1 MGSPNLQLGSVRG
14 AYELVNKRDWKGQ
27 LQTTLLR
34 KYKGQ
39 VDIRYTSTQAVRT
52 DKFHATVILTH
63 SDPKVG
69 SCQVIGSYESTK
81 KASEKTA
88 AEKACTMVDLDT
100 LVFIPQTVDNLSK
113 DHTDIRDYSARNDS
127 VQMLG
132 TALKG
137 LFGNNYTTPVSTVP
151 PAISTG
157 TGQPW
162 SASDDL
168 LPPPQQDYSI
178 PLPSGS
184 ILKSLGI
191 DSPLESGT
199 KIYSS
204 KNVASDNSLGIPKST
219 DIVTTADSMYGSTLF
234 NQRLRGGVPISNDSF
249 ENNQYLS
256 LGKLNSGTFSM
267 LDDSSSYIT
276 QGHSKGTYRNLES
289 LGGIQSQGYS
299 DVLAMSEVAS
309 SITEKSGVESH
320 SMSKYNREAWSEKER
335 SYLAHKDSLLSNP
348 TQDFG
353 GCSPR
358 PPCVEDRSPGV
369 TQKPALGR
377 SIPGHYIADDPMRGP
392 YYPREAQDHQLGY
405 GKLAHHS
412 TFRGHM
418 GANAYSYGPGPGPG
432 LGRPEILMGSQ
443 HNFAERR
450 SPVGPFRDSID
461 YRDPIR
467 PLNSM
472 SRSTNSLDYSRSP
485 INPTDLQ
492 DHYGHNTEHN
502 GNMMLKR
509 ENMWDNVILSGVPIK
524 NNNAPPGFIE
534 DHLIRMVNEAKN
546 LNLVPRSPYQPSEPP
561 MLDNYQS
568 YYPDRHNQGPGPGLG
583 QGRNIAGQ
591 DQWQRTSNGRFGE
604 NIRNNRANSNIT
616 PPSSSSS
623 PAYFSRP
630 VFAAS
635 SSSRQSSY
643 YRDLDSSSDSK
654 SRSSNNDDGDG
665 NKATDWKGEL
675 QTFLARNCKDF
686 PFKIE
691 YNSDERVANGKF
703 KARVTITFDNKEEEI
718 RVVHGVPAVNK
729 KATERA
735 AAGMRTYN
743 TESETF
749 LLLSDLIVIFV
760 WISIYLLPYLIKLTF
775 RTSSYNI
782 LSHYIF

>member
-63 SDPKVG
+63 LDPKVG

-88 AEKACTMVDLDT
+88 AEKACAMVDLDT
-100 LVFIPQTVDNLSK
+100 LVFTPQTADRTSK
-113 DHTDIRDYSARNDS
+113 DHSDIRDYSARNDT

-137 LFGNNYTTPVSTVP
+137 LFGNNYTTPAPIAP
-151 PAISTG
+151 PVISPCTG
-157 TGQPW
+157 LPW
-162 SASDDL
+162 SGGDDS
-168 LPPPQQDYSI
+168 LPLPQQDYS
-178 PLPSGS
+178 PALPSAS
-184 ILKSLGI
+184 MLKTLGI
-191 DSPLESGT
+191 DSPRESDR

-204 KNVASDNSLGIPKST
+204 KNVIGDSSTGISKAT
-219 DIVTTADSMYGSTLF
+219 DINMTADSTYSSTLF
-234 NQRLRGGVPISNDSF
+234 DDRLRGGIPISNDSF

-256 LGKLNSGTFSM
+256 LGKLDSGTFSM

-276 QGHSKGTYRNLES
+276 QGHSRGSYRNLES
-289 LGGIQSQGYS
+289 RGSIKSQAYS
-299 DVLAMSEVAS
+299 DVLAMSEVGS
-309 SITEKSGVESH
+309 SITDKSGGESH
-320 SMSKYNREAWSEKER
+320 SMSKYNREAWSEKEH

-377 SIPGHYIADDPMRGP
+377 VIPGHNIADDPMRAP
-392 YYPREAQDHQLGY
+392 YFPREFQEQSHVY
-405 GKLAHHS
+405 GRAAPHS
-412 TFRGHM
+412 SYRGNM
-418 GANAYSYGPGPGPG
+418 GANTYAYGPGPGPG

-443 HNFAERR
+443 HSFAERR

-461 YRDPIR
+461 YRDPIKSV
-467 PLNSM
+467 NSF

-485 INPTDLQ
+485 INPIDLHDQ
-492 DHYGHNTEHN
+492 FGHSTEHH

-509 ENMWDNVILSGVPIK
+509 ENMRDNVILSGVPIK
-524 NNNAPPGFIE
+524 NNSAPPGFLE

-546 LNLVPRSPYQPSEPP
+546 LNLVPRSPYQTPEPTIH
-561 MLDNYQS
+561 DNYPS
-568 YYPDRHNQGPGPGLG
+568 YYPNRNNQGPGPGPSRG
-583 QGRNIAGQ
+583 GH
-591 DQWQRTSNGRFGE
+591 DQWQRSTGGRFGE
-604 NIRNNRANSNIT
+604 NIRSNRANSNIT
-616 PPSSSSS
+616 PTSISSS
-623 PAYFSRP
+623 PGYFGRS
-630 VFAAS
+630 AHSAS
-635 SSSRQSSY
+635 SSSRPSSN

-654 SRSSNNDDGDG
+654 SRSFSNDDGDG

-691 YNSDERVANGKF
+691 YNSDERVASGKF

-735 AAGMRTYN
+735 AAGTYIYN
-743 TESETF
+743 TEC
-749 LLLSDLIVIFV
+749 
-760 WISIYLLPYLIKLTF
+760 
-775 RTSSYNI
+775 
-782 LSHYIF
+782 